1 MRLVDVDWE
10 LNSCFSSFSGRWIH
24 HDWIRSRM
32 QPLCH
37 TFQWG
42 LLYHFVENHY
52 CNDFNHISVMQS
64 KENGIKSCMMF
75 RLWAVLRLLNIW
87 RHMKC
92 KKHMHCFVHRPGK
105 CHAGEPRDAQI
116 PQKMIIPNQQE
127 HSESLVKTSLDFQ
140 FFEEV
145 YFPPTVLWYLNKS
158 TRFWQKYPGL
168 SGFFGA
174 QWHLTWFSSLRCF
187 AGCPTSLS
195 WLSPWWATR
204 NVARTWRDDNWFNQ
218 LGG

>member
-75 RLWAVLRLLNIW
+75 RLWAVLRLLNTW

-127 HSESLVKTSLDFQ
+127 HSESLVKTSLVVAVFRWGLFPSNGTLIPKQ
-140 FFEEV
+140 VHKILTKISRIVRIFLCSMTSYVIFFAEV
-145 YFPPTVLWYLNKS
+145 LCWMP
-158 TRFWQKYPGL
+158 
-168 SGFFGA
+168 
-174 QWHLTWFSSLRCF
+174 
-187 AGCPTSLS
+187 
-195 WLSPWWATR
+195 
-204 NVARTWRDDNWFNQ
+204 NVFVVT
-218 LGG
+218 